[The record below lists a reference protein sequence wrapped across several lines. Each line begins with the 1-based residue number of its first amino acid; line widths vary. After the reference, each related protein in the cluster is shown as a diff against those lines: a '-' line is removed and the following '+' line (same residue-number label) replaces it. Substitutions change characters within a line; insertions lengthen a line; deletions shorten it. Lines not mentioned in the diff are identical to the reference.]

1 MALRQ
6 RSTTPTMEVK
16 MAKSPLKVVEE
27 RLDAIEKLID
37 EKSNEI
43 VSRIAKKVE
52 RSFEHILSS
61 IVKNTE
67 GNLGRALTDSSK
79 KTTSK
84 KGKCTGCKKVF
95 RFFDSIDKHHLVDE
109 HKKFNGICKVTG
121 KKAKAVN
128 V

>member
-1 MALRQ
+1 
-6 RSTTPTMEVK
+6 

-27 RLDAIEKLID
+27 RLDAIEKLLD
-37 EKSNEI
+37 EKSDEI
-43 VSRIAKKVE
+43 VNRVSGKIE
-52 RSFEHILSS
+52 RAFEHILSS
-61 IVKNTE
+61 VRKNTE

-84 KGKCTGCKKVF
+84 KGKCSGCKKVF
-95 RFFDSIDKHHLVDE
+95 NYFGSIDKHHLVDAE
-109 HKKFNGICKVTG
+109 KKFTGICKVTG